1 MATMQIIE
9 GGKIIKETA
18 KAVQLPLL
26 ACMRVGGGM
35 TSFPVWL
42 AKSQIKI
49 NDSGEVTVPAWL
61 ARRIENEYNAI
72 MSV

>member
-9 GGKIIKETA
+9 GGEILKETA

-42 AKSQIKI
+42 AKSQITI
-49 NDSGEVTVPAWL
+49 NDNGKVTVPSWL
-61 ARRIENEYNAI
+61 ARRIENEHDAI